1 MPRSRNPDLD
11 ENSAGTR
18 VTSENTTGN
27 GVAPQITSTIGVP
40 EPPPEVIEATGGAG
54 AVTVLNPNA
63 PINRLSEG
71 GITFAYPD
79 LVYSQF
85 IDIDQQIEVTDDTSP
100 NSLVLQIP
108 YHPIS
113 QYTNEY
119 IQSYARMHSRYNGDI
134 IFRAQIIGNATFSG
148 TLMWFWWPTK
158 YPKQVVSMADAMKY
172 SYKSQSI
179 QLNSVEELVHK
190 DARQYLYF
198 RSMDEFDIETRP
210 HLVLMVHTSIQ
221 SPLKSGIKIRIRI
234 GSRLASASP
243 ADRMKMASPFIFAN
257 PLPLP
262 SSGTPGGDDVNGKF
276 FPNLLPHYRT
286 RVFRMLTDGNTT
298 APYSLV
304 DSERHGY
311 NFSLHS
317 SIPGVTG
324 RDGHAISTD
333 SNFLYRKTAVLSSPS
348 GDTNSIVYVLHQLPP
363 SVVTNI
369 SAAPAFATMTTENS
383 DKTVEDVPFIKN
395 HIKVYATRT
404 IAPNLLVDTGI
415 YLQRQT
421 TCYTNY
427 GKVVVV
433 LLQIKRGE
441 IPDFEN
447 MGFPNISG
455 GTPMMYP
462 HTDVLGPTNFTNNL
476 SKLPTTWVSVKL
488 SDEEPSVVNSLTDIA
503 PSQFTDVA
511 TLELFKDLT
520 KSLVE
525 DQVLQFDLVD
535 GEARTRVATLRYI
548 PGRQEFVLNP
558 SEASGRYKLYAGDL
572 NNLVF
577 ANFGVQPAAAAFPLT
592 DTSAW
597 LARVPAS
604 QLTVSQLFRTNKL
617 NLFTANPT
625 E

>member
-1 MPRSRNPDLD
+1 MVRSRNPDLD

-18 VTSENTTGN
+18 VTAENTTGN

-54 AVTVLNPNA
+54 AVTVLNPNG
-63 PINRLSEG
+63 PVNRLSEG
-71 GITFAYPD
+71 GIVFAYPD

-119 IQSYARMHSRYNGDI
+119 IKSYARMHSRYNGDI

-243 ADRMKMASPFIFAN
+243 ADRMKMATPFIFAN
-257 PLPLP
+257 PIPIP
-262 SSGTPGGDDVNGKF
+262 SSGNPAGDDVNGKF

-286 RVFRMLTDGNTT
+286 SNFRMLTDGNTT

-304 DSERHGY
+304 DTNRHGY
-311 NFSLHS
+311 NFSLRS
-317 SIPGVTG
+317 GIPGVTG
-324 RDGHAISTD
+324 RDGHDLGDQT
-333 SNFLYRKTAVLSSPS
+333 NFLYRRTPVESGAV
-348 GDTNSIVYVLHQLPP
+348 DKNNIVYVIHQLPP
-363 SVVTNI
+363 SVVANI
-369 SAAPAFATMTTENS
+369 SAAPAFATMTTEGA
-383 DKTVEDVPFIKN
+383 DKAVEDVAFIKN
-395 HIKVYATRT
+395 HVKAYATRT
-404 IAPNLLVDTGI
+404 IAPNLLIDKGI
-415 YLQRQT
+415 YLARQT

-427 GKVVVV
+427 GKIVVV
-433 LLQIKRGE
+433 LLNIVRGE
-441 IPDFEN
+441 VADFEN

-455 GTPMMYP
+455 GTTMLYP
-462 HTDVLGPTNFTNNL
+462 HSDVLGPTNFTNNL
-476 SKLPTTWVSVKL
+476 VKLPTTWVTVKI
-488 SDEEPSVVNSLTDIA
+488 SDEEPSIVNSLTDIA
-503 PSQFTDVA
+503 PSQFTDVS

-520 KSLVE
+520 NGLVE

-558 SEASGRYKLYAGDL
+558 TEATGRYKLFAGDI

-577 ANFGVQPAAAAFPLT
+577 ANFGVQPSAAAFPLT
-592 DTSAW
+592 DTSSW
-597 LARVPAS
+597 LARVPS
-604 QLTVSQLFRTNKL
+604 SPITVTQNFLANRQNLITTN
-617 NLFTANPT
+617 
-625 E
+625 